1 MTKKIEMAS
10 SFTQEENNAET
21 GSFSREELDE
31 YALTR
36 NISSENIALLRD
48 LGNISQ
54 QKLETILN
62 TKIPPRI
69 FYLITEFGLEAGA
82 FLVHEI
88 DWEIVAIISNNY
100 NYMKQLIDLDD
111 NPKFIEL
118 LSDSEKKSL
127 QVLAN
132 TYRISLASQYN
143 LSKRKM

>member
-1 MTKKIEMAS
+1 MAS

-69 FYLITEFGLEAGA
+69 FYLITEFGLETGA
-82 FLVHEI
+82 FLIHEI